1 MTIPDDYLGDIMGDM
16 SKRRGRI
23 LGMGADANLGFQSVE
38 AEAPMSE
45 LSKYATD
52 LKSMTQGR
60 GWFSMKFARYEEAP
74 REVAD
79 KVIEAAKAEEE
90 N

>member
-1 MTIPDDYLGDIMGDM
+1 P
-16 SKRRGRI
+16 
-23 LGMGADANLGFQSVE
+23 GFQSVE

-60 GWFSMKFARYEEAP
+60 GWFSMEFARYEEAP
-74 REVAD
+74 REIAE
-79 KVIEAAKAEEE
+79 KVIEAARADDE
-90 N
+90 